1 MALTVSVPQARPAV
15 EDRRTPSI
23 LIKNKVVGTVI
34 ACHRSQP
41 QRMRYRARMAGG
53 STITFLYRT
62 LSVRPDSLDIGQQV
76 TLDIPPHDVILSPPR
91 WVSPLENNC
100 WPARVVL
107 SARHDLN
114 SLLVVKILGS
124 PWTLTST
131 RQAFWLNR
139 PLHAWDRV
147 TVYIAPE
154 SCSVV
159 RRYPGDLRL
168 RPRLLTEVLSNPAAA
183 PPAKGPARRPP
194 YQAHRGR
201 EPSLLG
207 SLPLLN
213 GSSLHVRLR
222 SHGLSF
228 FHAGSK
234 EEYVLIRRRFRYHAA
249 VLVVMSLLMMWC
261 STAPPLFALP
271 ITD

>member
-1 MALTVSVPQARPAV
+1 MAITVSIRQARPAV

-23 LIKNKVVGTVI
+23 LVKNKLVGTVI
-34 ACHRSQP
+34 ACQRSQ
-41 QRMRYRARMAGG
+41 RIRYCARTADG

-62 LSVRPDSLDIGQQV
+62 LPGPSDSLDIGQQV
-76 TLDIPPHDVILSPPR
+76 TLDIPPHDVILNPPR

-107 SARHDLN
+107 SVNHDLD

-147 TVYIAPE
+147 TLYIAPE

-168 RPRLLTEVLSNPAAA
+168 RPRLLTEVYSPT
-183 PPAKGPARRPP
+183 PQPFRPP
-194 YQAHRGR
+194 RGRLGAHRTRLVEAGNLSP
-201 EPSLLG
+201 EFPASL
-207 SLPLLN
+207 
-213 GSSLHVRLR
+213 VRLPP
-222 SHGLSF
+222 HGLSF
-228 FHAGSK
+228 FHAGSN
-234 EEYVLIRRRFRYHAA
+234 EEYVMIHPDFGI
-249 VLVVMSLLMMWC
+249 
-261 STAPPLFALP
+261 APQSWSS
-271 ITD
+271 

>member
-1 MALTVSVPQARPAV
+1 MAITVSIPQARPAV

-23 LIKNKVVGTVI
+23 LVKNKLVGTVI
-34 ACHRSQP
+34 ACQRSQ
-41 QRMRYRARMAGG
+41 RIRYRARTADG

-62 LSVRPDSLDIGQQV
+62 VPGPSDSLDIGQQV
-76 TLDIPPHDVILSPPR
+76 TLDIPPHDVILNPPR

-107 SARHDLN
+107 SVNHDLD

-147 TVYIAPE
+147 TLYIAPE

-168 RPRLLTEVLSNPAAA
+168 RPRLLTEVLSNPAAV

-194 YQAHRGR
+194 YQACRGR
-201 EPSLLG
+201 EP
-207 SLPLLN
+207 
-213 GSSLHVRLR
+213 
-222 SHGLSF
+222 LS
-228 FHAGSK
+228 
-234 EEYVLIRRRFRYHAA
+234 
-249 VLVVMSLLMMWC
+249 
-261 STAPPLFALP
+261 
-271 ITD
+271 

>member
-1 MALTVSVPQARPAV
+1 MTMTASLPYRKPAA
-15 EDRRTPSI
+15 EDRRTPSV
-23 LIKNKVVGTVI
+23 LFKNKVVGTVI
-34 ACHRSQP
+34 AYHRSQLH
-41 QRMRYRARMAGG
+41 RIRYRARMADG
-53 STITFLYRT
+53 STITFLSCT

-76 TLDIPPHDVILSPPR
+76 TLDIPPRDVILAPPR

-107 SARHDLN
+107 SADHGLS

-131 RQAFWLNR
+131 KQVFWLNR
-139 PLHAWDRV
+139 RLHAWDRV

-168 RPRLLTEVLSNPAAA
+168 RPRLLTEAFYSPAAA
-183 PPAKGPARRPP
+183 PTVKGSASRPP
-194 YQAHRGR
+194 
-201 EPSLLG
+201 
-207 SLPLLN
+207 
-213 GSSLHVRLR
+213 
-222 SHGLSF
+222 HGPPF

-234 EEYVLIRRRFRYHAA
+234 
-249 VLVVMSLLMMWC
+249 
-261 STAPPLFALP
+261 
-271 ITD
+271 